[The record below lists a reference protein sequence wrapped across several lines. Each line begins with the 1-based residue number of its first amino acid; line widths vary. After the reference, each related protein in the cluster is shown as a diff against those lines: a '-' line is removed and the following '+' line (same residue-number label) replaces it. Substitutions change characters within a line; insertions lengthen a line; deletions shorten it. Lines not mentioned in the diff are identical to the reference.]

1 MKNKSLF
8 LLAILFFLANLQLQA
23 QEIKNKGK
31 LQVYKNEFF
40 EEIEK
45 ASKEFFDKK
54 KESKKVFKVDFTGLD
69 LPKSK
74 DEFTYFWHNDPLS
87 QGLTGTCWSFSTT
100 SFFESEIYRIN
111 NRKVKLSEN
120 YTVYWE
126 YVEKARRFVRERGNS
141 SFGEGSEANAVRRMW
156 KEYGVVPEEVYKSK
170 LPGQKFH
177 DHSKLFDEMNDYL
190 KSVKERSAWN
200 EEEVLSTIKSILN
213 YYLGAPPAKFT
224 YEGKEYTPK
233 EFLTKIVD
241 LNLDDYVEIISLM
254 QEPYYTK
261 IIYDV
266 PDNWWR
272 DNNYYNVPLDEYM
285 SLIKNAIRKG
295 FTMAIG
301 GDVSEA
307 GIDSHFKV
315 AMVPTF
321 DIPSEYIDE
330 NARQFRFSNGT
341 TGDDHGIHLIGY
353 KNKDGKDWYLIKD
366 SGSGSFNVGDKGY
379 YFYSEDYLKLK
390 MIDFIVH
397 KDAVGDLLKKFG
409 E

>member
-126 YVEKARRFVRERGNS
+126 YVEKARRFIRERGNS

-295 FTMAIG
+295 FTLAIG

-315 AMVPTF
+315 AIVPTF

>member
-100 SFFESEIYRIN
+100 SFFESEIYRISK
-111 NRKVKLSEN
+111 RKVKLSEN

-126 YVEKARRFVRERGNS
+126 YVEKARRFVRERGIS
-141 SFGEGSEANAVRRMW
+141 SFGEGSESNAVRRMW
-156 KEYGVVPEEVYKSK
+156 KEYGIVPEEVYTCKM
-170 LPGQKFH
+170 PGQKFH
-177 DHSKLFDEMNDYL
+177 DHSKLFVEMNDYL
-190 KSVKERSAWN
+190 KSVKERNAWN
-200 EEEVLSTIKSILN
+200 EEEVLPTIKSILN

-233 EFLTKIVD
+233 EFLTKVVN

-285 SLIKNAIRKG
+285 SIIKNAIRKG
-295 FTMAIG
+295 FTLAIG

-315 AMVPTF
+315 AIVPTF

-353 KNKDGKDWYLIKD
+353 MNKDEKDWYLIKD

>member
-126 YVEKARRFVRERGNS
+126 YVEKARRFIRERGNS
-141 SFGEGSEANAVRRMW
+141 SFGEGSESNSVIII
-156 KEYGVVPEEVYKSK
+156 
-170 LPGQKFH
+170 
-177 DHSKLFDEMNDYL
+177 L
-190 KSVKERSAWN
+190 K
-200 EEEVLSTIKSILN
+200 
-213 YYLGAPPAKFT
+213 
-224 YEGKEYTPK
+224 
-233 EFLTKIVD
+233 
-241 LNLDDYVEIISLM
+241 
-254 QEPYYTK
+254 
-261 IIYDV
+261 
-266 PDNWWR
+266 
-272 DNNYYNVPLDEYM
+272 
-285 SLIKNAIRKG
+285 
-295 FTMAIG
+295 
-301 GDVSEA
+301 
-307 GIDSHFKV
+307 
-315 AMVPTF
+315 
-321 DIPSEYIDE
+321 
-330 NARQFRFSNGT
+330 
-341 TGDDHGIHLIGY
+341 
-353 KNKDGKDWYLIKD
+353 
-366 SGSGSFNVGDKGY
+366 
-379 YFYSEDYLKLK
+379 
-390 MIDFIVH
+390 
-397 KDAVGDLLKKFG
+397 
-409 E
+409 

>member
-100 SFFESEIYRIN
+100 SFFESEIYRISK
-111 NRKVKLSEN
+111 RKVKLSEN

-126 YVEKARRFVRERGNS
+126 YVEKARRFVRERGIS
-141 SFGEGSEANAVRRMW
+141 SFGEGSESNAVRRMW
-156 KEYGVVPEEVYKSK
+156 KEYGIVPEEVYTCKM
-170 LPGQKFH
+170 PGQKFH
-177 DHSKLFDEMNDYL
+177 DHSKLFVEMNDYL
-190 KSVKERSAWN
+190 KSVKERNAWN
-200 EEEVLSTIKSILN
+200 EEEVLPTIKSILN

-233 EFLTKIVD
+233 EFLTKVVN

-285 SLIKNAIRKG
+285 SIIKNAIRKG
-295 FTMAIG
+295 FTLAIG

-315 AMVPTF
+315 AIVPTF